1 MNVAT
6 KIPPAEQNADEMTR
20 TPPHARPRSRA
31 PLLPGGHEPAA
42 DPLDRLADTIDH
54 RVHASIAR
62 LTGGLSPA
70 ALSQAFADWAVH
82 LAASP
87 GKQAQLLGK
96 ALRKSQKLAQAA
108 ATGGLGTDAPP
119 MIAPL
124 PQDKRF
130 SEPEW
135 GAFPYNV
142 LYQGFLFQQQWWHNA
157 ATGVAGVSR
166 RHQEV
171 VDFTLRQLLDM
182 ASPSNFPATN
192 PVVTRRT
199 LETGGRNL
207 VDGWL
212 NFLDD
217 AGRALRGEPPAGT
230 EAYRVGESVAAT
242 PGAVVYRNRLMEL
255 IQYAPTTETV
265 RPEPVMIVPAWIM
278 KYYILDLSP
287 QNSLVRYLRDQ
298 GFTVFVVS
306 WKNPTSEDRDLGMH
320 DYLDLGIRAALDA
333 VSTILPGE
341 RVHAAGYCLGGTLL
355 SIAAAALAREGD
367 RRLATT
373 TLLAAQQD
381 FTEAGELTLFISEAQ
396 VHFLE
401 DMMWDQ
407 GFLDTKQMA
416 GAFRLLRSSDLIWS
430 YAVHN
435 YLMGTR
441 APMSDLMA
449 WNADA
454 TRMPYRMH
462 SEYLRRLFLDN
473 ELATGRYRVGERP
486 VALTD
491 IRTPI
496 FAVGTERDHVAPWRS
511 AFKVHILTDT
521 DVTFCLASGGHNA
534 GIVAPPGAP
543 RSRHRIH
550 SRAASDPYLPP
561 AEWLESVAIREGS
574 WWPAWADWLAA
585 HSGAPMTPP
594 PLGAPDAG
602 LPPLDP
608 APGRYVREA

>member
-6 KIPPAEQNADEMTR
+6 KIPLARHETDETTR
-20 TPPHARPRSRA
+20 TPPRTRA

-54 RVHASIAR
+54 RFHASIAR

-70 ALSQAFADWAVH
+70 ALGQAFADWAVH

-108 ATGGLGTDAPP
+108 ALGGFGADAPP
-119 MIAPL
+119 MIEPL
-124 PQDKRF
+124 SQDRRF

-135 GAFPYNV
+135 SAFPYNV

-166 RHQEV
+166 RHEEV
-171 VDFTLRQLLDM
+171 VDFTLRQILDM

-192 PVVTRRT
+192 PVVARRT

-207 VDGWL
+207 FDGWL

-217 AGRALRGEPPAGT
+217 AGRTMRGEPPAGT
-230 EAYRVGESVAAT
+230 EAYRVGETVAAT
-242 PGAVVYRNRLMEL
+242 PGAVVHRNRLMEL
-255 IQYAPTTETV
+255 IQYAPTTDAV

-287 QNSLVRYLRDQ
+287 ENSLVRYLRDQ
-298 GFTVFVVS
+298 GFTVFVIS
-306 WKNPTSEDRDLGMH
+306 WKNPTSEDRDLGMQ

-333 VSTILPGE
+333 VGAILPGE

-373 TLLAAQQD
+373 TLLAAQPD

-486 VALTD
+486 IALTD

-521 DVTFCLASGGHNA
+521 EVTFCLASGGHNA
-534 GIVAPPGAP
+534 GIVAPPGSP

-550 SRAASDPYLPP
+550 TRAASDPYLPP
-561 AEWLESVAIREGS
+561 AEWLESVESREGS
-574 WWPAWADWLAA
+574 WWPAWADWLGA
-585 HSGAPMTPP
+585 HSSAPTTPP
-594 PLGAPDAG
+594 SLGAPGAG
-602 LPPLDP
+602 SPPLDP